1 MAANTISIAEEL
13 MQSISLHQMQA
24 IPAYLSENDSTTSWD
39 FARSELA
46 AKYVLDTQNLYWPST
61 INRSH
66 VFDLFAEFLP
76 HRDSGKTRLD
86 MINFVS
92 ENKERYM
99 LDGHIVLKMHETN
112 LNAWACKMTYWEN
125 SADEL
130 ALYALSDL
138 TKQHTV
144 VITNTKPWSTVH
156 PNVNVRDIH
165 DLLNVCSV
173 RLLFLGNNK
182 FGRLR
187 PRPPNY
193 QTPFMMNLPV
203 FPGNEPSDREW
214 ETAHSLLMMNPDG
227 AVPMVSENVPIEL
240 QQPLP
245 TQTEPTTEELPDLT
259 DKLDAEPSDYYT
271 DAMEHIINHK
281 LLDTDPPPPLKMP
294 DATDSIREPTVFVET
309 EANPNAGHVLVIP
322 QVEQQLKTCFVRLT
336 RIDSVLTYVPRRN
349 LCATLMHDRKPHT
362 RSMCKPKPQR
372 RGRRPRIASQPVN
385 YRDPDTTSDDEATN
399 KKSRTK
405 RNIKPGAAGPTS
417 ERVNSQNNRTVYP
430 SQRLLQIKSNTPVT
444 SSADEETSD
453 ATELYT
459 PESDQELSSKGTK
472 KPKGAFKITVKGLKK
487 VRYYNCKYCKKS
499 FDSSK
504 GLTVHHQKEHKKLYC
519 KLCKQAFNNPTTY
532 SRHLKTHS
540 GKGHVCS
547 DCNKVFAYASQL
559 KTHLSVHLSKRHKC
573 TRTNCKRSFKNLGD
587 LTRHLKLHDAKV
599 HQCTDCSYSHVD
611 IPNFESHCRSHSR
624 ISKYICKRCGKE
636 FIFNVQYQRHVKKEK
651 CKYKRSTSPD
661 Y

>member
-1 MAANTISIAEEL
+1 
-13 MQSISLHQMQA
+13 
-24 IPAYLSENDSTTSWD
+24 
-39 FARSELA
+39 
-46 AKYVLDTQNLYWPST
+46 
-61 INRSH
+61 
-66 VFDLFAEFLP
+66 
-76 HRDSGKTRLD
+76 
-86 MINFVS
+86 
-92 ENKERYM
+92 
-99 LDGHIVLKMHETN
+99 MHETN

-193 QTPFMMNLPV
+193 QTLFMMNLPV

-245 TQTEPTTEELPDLT
+245 TQTEPTTEELPDLM

-322 QVEQQLKTCFVRLT
+322 
-336 RIDSVLTYVPRRN
+336 
-349 LCATLMHDRKPHT
+349 
-362 RSMCKPKPQR
+362 
-372 RGRRPRIASQPVN
+372 
-385 YRDPDTTSDDEATN
+385 
-399 KKSRTK
+399 
-405 RNIKPGAAGPTS
+405 
-417 ERVNSQNNRTVYP
+417 
-430 SQRLLQIKSNTPVT
+430 
-444 SSADEETSD
+444 
-453 ATELYT
+453 
-459 PESDQELSSKGTK
+459 
-472 KPKGAFKITVKGLKK
+472 
-487 VRYYNCKYCKKS
+487 
-499 FDSSK
+499 
-504 GLTVHHQKEHKKLYC
+504 
-519 KLCKQAFNNPTTY
+519 
-532 SRHLKTHS
+532 
-540 GKGHVCS
+540 
-547 DCNKVFAYASQL
+547 
-559 KTHLSVHLSKRHKC
+559 
-573 TRTNCKRSFKNLGD
+573 
-587 LTRHLKLHDAKV
+587 
-599 HQCTDCSYSHVD
+599 
-611 IPNFESHCRSHSR
+611 
-624 ISKYICKRCGKE
+624 
-636 FIFNVQYQRHVKKEK
+636 
-651 CKYKRSTSPD
+651 
-661 Y
+661 